1 MLRISAK
8 TGNMAARFRPARTP
22 AIAVSTARFAPASQ
36 NTPTSL
42 TRPSWSE
49 TSPLGCG
56 RCCRARP
63 CTHRVAALALR
74 SVVEDSESL
83 ACAIATAPGHEPAD
97 PAKGIGSR
105 LVVTSDQPHAT
116 LLAPSFRCEAGR
128 AALLPGATH
137 NTYCAF
143 VPLVPRFTPLFLI
156 APTLLTREPLRCG
169 NKGSHN
175 MALCDAPLLHCH
187 ADCFPPSPGGTRLP
201 SSRGNQR
208 ASSQASVAPT
218 QPLALNGTAGSAS
231 PESPHPSPMLDP
243 FRPQGIVAGK

>member
-1 MLRISAK
+1 MRRISAK
-8 TGNMAARFRPARTP
+8 TGNMAARLRPARTP

-42 TRPSWSE
+42 TIPSWSE
-49 TSPLGCG
+49 TSSPGCG
-56 RCCRARP
+56 RCCRSRP

-74 SVVEDSESL
+74 SAVEDSDEL
-83 ACAIATAPGHEPAD
+83 ACAVATAPGHEPAD

-105 LVVTSDQPHAT
+105 RVVTPDRRG
-116 LLAPSFRCEAGR
+116 LRCSCLR
-128 AALLPGATH
+128 ACGLALLPGATH

-143 VPLVPRFTPLFLI
+143 VPLLRRFTPLFLI

-187 ADCFPPSPGGTRLP
+187 ADCCPPSPGGTRLP
-201 SSRGNQR
+201 ASRGNQR

-218 QPLALNGTAGSAS
+218 QPLA
-231 PESPHPSPMLDP
+231 
-243 FRPQGIVAGK
+243 